1 MTSTVLEIATS
12 APALPHN
19 QDLPPEAL
27 AILLHKELTRFA
39 ALLDGVPG
47 LEGAEFIP
55 IPAETVYRVLALAT
69 AALKTISAIRP
80 SGPC

>member
-1 MTSTVLEIATS
+1 MTNALER
-12 APALPHN
+12 PAYTLPHD
-19 QDLPPEAL
+19 QDLPPEVL

-39 ALLDGVPG
+39 AALDGVPG
-47 LEGAEFIP
+47 LDDAEGIQ
-55 IPAETVYRVLALAT
+55 IPAGTAFRLLALAT